1 MQVKKLSSTD
11 IAVAILSVT
20 LWGLCF
26 PLMKIAAQEITP
38 LLSVGIRLAC
48 MSVLSIPFL
57 TLPKGKAEWAKLVW
71 LSLTLFAIPFGLTTI
86 AILYVD
92 AAIAAL
98 LTELEVIFGV
108 LLSYIFF
115 RETIVFRQFVGM
127 GLAFI
132 GIYLI
137 IDSPEVRIDNFWAI
151 ILLLIVAFCYASA
164 ALQVKGIN
172 RRLSSFSVTAW
183 SCILSFPWLFLF
195 SYLWEREEW
204 VPLGQVSYRAWGCIG
219 IMTVA
224 SLIGLFIWNAL
235 LKRLPVNV
243 VLPFGMLIPVSALV
257 FSYFLLGETLETI
270 AMCGGVL
277 TIVGV
282 KVQIQRNKGVDK

>member
-1 MQVKKLSSTD
+1 MQATRLRSID
-11 IAVAILSVT
+11 IATAVLSVT

-57 TLPKGKAEWAKLVW
+57 TMPRGKDEWMKLFW
-71 LSLTLFAIPFGLTTI
+71 LSITLFAIPFGLTTI

-98 LTELEVIFGV
+98 ITEFEVIFGV
-108 LLSYIFF
+108 LLSRIFF
-115 RETIVFRQFVGM
+115 REAIYPRQFLGM
-127 GLAFI
+127 GVAFL

-151 ILLLIVAFCYASA
+151 LLLLIVAFCYASA

-172 RRLSSFSVTAW
+172 RKLSSFSVTAW

-204 VPLGQVSYRAWGCIG
+204 VPLGAVSYRAWSCIG
-219 IMTVA
+219 VMTVA
-224 SLIGLFIWNAL
+224 SLIGLFIWNYL

-257 FSYFLLGETLETI
+257 FSYFLLGETLEPL
-270 AMCGGVL
+270 ALCGGVL

-282 KVQIQRNKGVDK
+282 KVQIQRRAQEV